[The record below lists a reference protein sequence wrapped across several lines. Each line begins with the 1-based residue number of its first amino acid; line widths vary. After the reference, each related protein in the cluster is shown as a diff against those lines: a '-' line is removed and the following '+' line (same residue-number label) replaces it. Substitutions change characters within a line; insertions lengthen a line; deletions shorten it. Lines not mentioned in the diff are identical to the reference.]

1 LDNAKK
7 AFQGKTLQLTCLF
20 VSDEEKKSF
29 MTWTPSGQQ
38 VAMIVTSE
46 ASVPTL
52 AFTLGKNFSNEDP
65 LSGKNLKNN
74 NAF

>member
-1 LDNAKK
+1 
-7 AFQGKTLQLTCLF
+7 
-20 VSDEEKKSF
+20 

-46 ASVPTL
+46 ASVPAL

-65 LSGKNLKNN
+65 LSGKNLKNSN
-74 NAF
+74 TI